1 MNSFVYLKLFFVKR
15 VDDFQ
20 TNKMKLLNIC
30 TVFDGFIT
38 LCFGQYS
45 TEDITAFDI
54 NRNKLLTFTLNAFSY
69 SFVINTNIYV
79 VLKRI

>member
-1 MNSFVYLKLFFVKR
+1 MNSSVYLQLFFVKK
-15 VDDFQ
+15 VDDYI
-20 TNKMKLLNIC
+20 NKMNLLNIC

-54 NRNKLLTFTLNAFSY
+54 
-69 SFVINTNIYV
+69 
-79 VLKRI
+79 KRK